1 MPTLKL
7 LVESCLLSF
16 MENFSQ
22 QSYGYFK
29 GAGAI

>member
-7 LVESCLLSF
+7 LVESWLSF